1 MIGER
6 YEEEH
11 ILYNRTSSIPMIFRL
26 KPFITVVL
34 MKGGGG
40 NCMGIQ
46 CNRSDPAHG
55 TAI

>member
-34 MKGGGG
+34 MKGEG